1 MARSRIAIL
10 GLIALVAAA
19 CGPAGATTAPTAG
32 PATQAP
38 ATQAAAVT
46 PAPTPDAC
54 AAANLKTLTPG
65 KLTIGADNPA
75 YPPYYQP
82 DASPPAGSV
91 WELGDPLNGQGLE
104 GAVAVAV
111 ASKLG
116 FSSAD
121 IVWTPVPFNNAIQPG
136 PKTFDI
142 YLSQVSY
149 SADRAK
155 AVDLSDGYFDENQA
169 VVAVKDS
176 PITKVTT
183 VAGLVAFKLGAQ
195 SSTTSYTYI
204 TDTIKPTKAASAYDS
219 NDLAVAAVGAG
230 QIDGVVVDLPT
241 AFYITGSG
249 ELKDGVIVGVL
260 PSVGTVE
267 HFSIALD
274 LGSPLTTCVNQALA
288 AIKADGTLAQITNQ
302 WINSQGATELK

>member
-1 MARSRIAIL
+1 MARTRIVIL
-10 GLIALVAAA
+10 GFVACFAAA
-19 CGPAGATTAPTAG
+19 CGPSATTAPTA
-32 PATQAP
+32 AP
-38 ATQAAAVT
+38 ATEAPSQAAVVT
-46 PAPTPDAC
+46 AAPTQDAC
-54 AAANLKTLTPG
+54 AAANLKTLTTG

-82 DASPPAGSV
+82 DASAAPGSV

-104 GAVAVAV
+104 GAVAAAV

-116 FSSAD
+116 FTAD
-121 IVWTPVPFNNAIQPG
+121 NIVWTPVPFDNAIQPG
-136 PKTFDI
+136 PKAFDI

-183 VAGLVAFKLGAQ
+183 VAGLAAFKLGAQ

-204 TDTIKPTKAASAYDS
+204 TDQIKPTKAASAYDS

-230 QIDGVVVDLPT
+230 QIDGVVTDLPT

-260 PSVGTVE
+260 PTVGSVE
-267 HFSIALD
+267 HFSIVLD
-274 LGSPLTTCVNQALA
+274 LGSPLTPCVNQALA

-302 WINSQGATELK
+302 WINSAGATELK